1 MDGLLEVQQ
10 RQVNASRHGTPSNH
24 PGLVG
29 IKAIYCMT
37 FMRFALA
44 FLTLLPLFA
53 QRPSNPTLMIP
64 QDAPEMDYKAVPS
77 PLALPADAGAP
88 AATAF
93 DSAGHMFVL
102 TRGPV
107 AFFEFDA
114 DGKFIR
120 SFGAGL
126 FTRSHGLYIDRD
138 DNLWATD
145 VSAHIVLKLNRQG
158 QVLLTLGTK
167 GEAGEWN
174 EAAHSHKLREP
185 NSVVIGASGDI
196 FVAEGH
202 TAGDTGDPRILKFD
216 RNGEFI
222 KSWGGHGA
230 APGEFE
236 VAHGIALD
244 AKGQLWVA
252 DRENQR
258 IQIFTQDGVFVKQ
271 LKYAGLPCNVS
282 IGREF
287 IYLANGFAGQ
297 ILRLDLNGNVLAS
310 VGKSGKGL
318 GEFGEAHAV
327 SVSPRGEIWVADSA
341 AGVLQKFVK
350 K

>member
-1 MDGLLEVQQ
+1 MKL
-10 RQVNASRHGTPSNH
+10 S
-24 PGLVG
+24 
-29 IKAIYCMT
+29 
-37 FMRFALA
+37 FAL
-44 FLTLLPLFA
+44 LILIPLYA
-53 QRPSNPTLMIP
+53 QRPSDPALMVP
-64 QDAPEMDYKAVPS
+64 QVAPEMDYKAVPS

-126 FTRSHGLYIDRD
+126 FTRSHGLYIDKE

-145 VSAHIVLKLNRQG
+145 VSAHIVQKLNRQG
-158 QVLLTLGTK
+158 QVLLTIGTK
-167 GEAGEWN
+167 GQAGEWN
-174 EAAHSHKLREP
+174 EATHSRKLNEP
-185 NSVVIGASGDI
+185 NSVVIGVNGDI

-202 TAGDTGDPRILKFD
+202 TAGATGDPRILKFD
-216 RNGEFI
+216 RNGNFI

-230 APGEFE
+230 EPGKFE

-258 IQIFTQDGVFVKQ
+258 LQLFTQDGVFVKE

-282 IGREF
+282 IGPDL
-287 IYLANGFAGQ
+287 IYMANGFAGQ
-297 ILRLDLNGNVLAS
+297 ILRLDLAGKVLAT

-327 SVSPRGEIWVADSA
+327 SVSPRGDIWVADSA
-341 AGVLQKFVK
+341 AGVLQKFVRK
-350 K
+350 

>member
-1 MDGLLEVQQ
+1 MKL
-10 RQVNASRHGTPSNH
+10 S
-24 PGLVG
+24 
-29 IKAIYCMT
+29 
-37 FMRFALA
+37 FAL
-44 FLTLLPLFA
+44 LILIPLYA
-53 QRPSNPTLMIP
+53 QRPSDPALMVP
-64 QDAPEMDYKAVPS
+64 QVAPEMDYKAVPS

-126 FTRSHGLYIDRD
+126 FTRSHGLYIDKE

-145 VSAHIVLKLNRQG
+145 VSAHIVQKLNRQG
-158 QVLLTLGTK
+158 QVLLTIGTK
-167 GEAGEWN
+167 GQAGEWN
-174 EAAHSHKLREP
+174 EATHSRKLNEP
-185 NSVVIGASGDI
+185 NSVVIGANGDI

-202 TAGDTGDPRILKFD
+202 TAGATGDPRILKFD
-216 RNGEFI
+216 RNGNFI

-230 APGEFE
+230 EPGKFE

-258 IQIFTQDGVFVKQ
+258 LQLFTQDGVFVKE

-282 IGREF
+282 IGPDL
-287 IYLANGFAGQ
+287 IYMANGFAGQ
-297 ILRLDLNGNVLAS
+297 ILRLDLAGKVLAT

-327 SVSPRGEIWVADSA
+327 SVSPRGDIWVADSA
-341 AGVLQKFVK
+341 AGVLQEFVRK
-350 K
+350 